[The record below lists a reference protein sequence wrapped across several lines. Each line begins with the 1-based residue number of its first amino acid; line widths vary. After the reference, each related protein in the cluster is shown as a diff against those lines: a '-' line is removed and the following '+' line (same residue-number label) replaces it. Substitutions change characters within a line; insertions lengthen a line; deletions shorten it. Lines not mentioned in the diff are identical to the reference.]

1 MKKHGLVAL
10 LAALMFTSVG
20 CGLAACTKPADTSTD
35 STTSVDSGSSTD
47 SGSSSGSETPAA
59 EYQITV
65 SATEHGTV
73 TTNVSKAKAGA
84 EITVTATPEANYVLR
99 SGSLKCNGTE
109 IEDGKFVMPA
119 ENVTITAEFVE
130 DSITAI
136 EVTAPDKDTYYL
148 DEEASSLDLTGFEV
162 IARYA
167 GGGMKALETKDV
179 TFSDVDFTAVNDNI
193 TVTVTYGTLTDTFQV
208 GVRKRDVAEKDLANT
223 YRFDK
228 AANLKFEDTGVTKL
242 VTLEGESVAFTA
254 NGGKIVVAKEALP
267 YAQTILRVN
276 KADGHR
282 FIKVIAET
290 HIKTVEDFKAIR
302 DDLGGCYVLDASLN
316 FEGAYIQPFGTVP
329 VKYEGGSMIDSA
341 GIGTSPDALAEGDKL
356 KAQLGVPFTG
366 TFDGNGYVLYNF
378 KSGCDEGMWHAVNY
392 GRSLFGYIGAG
403 GTVKNVTLRGY
414 KLEGGQDSA
423 FIAGL
428 NLGTV
433 ENIVIDEENTIFSHY
448 GRANAIVSVNGGTV
462 SNVVC
467 YVSDFTDRDG
477 TKQLK
482 MIAPDHSKNEDAAKE
497 TATRGYIAPEAEL
510 TDLTALDGW
519 KYIEGVGTV
528 YTNQYYVISRAE
540 KFEIPLGG
548 TLDLNLW
555 FDSSMSE
562 NVEISVWGNA
572 EVLSGWNGERHT
584 HYLHFGDGT
593 LATEVGATFT
603 VGFGTGSGRYSQWVT
618 VAVTAPVLTGVTY
631 DGEANVEWYKGVAVD
646 KSQFMLTEH
655 YSDGTTKSVQPDEI
669 EGLDVESLSAQQ
681 VKLVYGTYSFDIT
694 VTVVEKVAAVASLEL
709 TGTAKNTVC
718 YVGGTLTLAD
728 LAGLTLTAVY
738 DDGSRLPVALT
749 AEMLDKTTFTEADA
763 AARLTIS
770 YEGAATT
777 LTLTVYAAPTSITVA
792 LKEGVSSVVY
802 PEGEVIDWSQFVTAA
817 DNNGN
822 PVKFENL
829 TFGSGTL
836 NGPVT
841 GKFVYTFNGNQTAE
855 TAAETEISFWYGIG
869 TVDQWN
875 NFAAKT
881 NDAENPVTGYYTLT
895 ADIEFSGLT
904 FVPAAGT
911 PAETVGSAEFAGI
924 FDGNGYQ
931 LKHITLGAHN
941 SAVFIKLGGGGI
953 VRNVGFYKFET
964 KKSACAAIV
973 KHNYGT
979 VENCLVTGFYNMSG
993 YGAGLVSNNTQWG
1006 VVRNCVIDKISY
1018 DSATNNSI
1026 FINENAGKVENCL
1039 VVNTKIDT
1047 MIRKDT
1053 GTSSNLV
1060 KADAWKTAEG
1070 TSILT
1075 YANNAYTYTTG
1086 DASVTFADSAWSL
1099 DETTSA
1105 LKLVKEYL

>member
-709 TGTAKNTVC
+709 TGTAKNTVF

-763 AARLTIS
+763 AR
-770 YEGAATT
+770 G
-777 LTLTVYAAPTSITVA
+777 
-792 LKEGVSSVVY
+792 
-802 PEGEVIDWSQFVTAA
+802 
-817 DNNGN
+817 
-822 PVKFENL
+822 
-829 TFGSGTL
+829 
-836 NGPVT
+836 
-841 GKFVYTFNGNQTAE
+841 
-855 TAAETEISFWYGIG
+855 
-869 TVDQWN
+869 
-875 NFAAKT
+875 
-881 NDAENPVTGYYTLT
+881 
-895 ADIEFSGLT
+895 
-904 FVPAAGT
+904 
-911 PAETVGSAEFAGI
+911 
-924 FDGNGYQ
+924 
-931 LKHITLGAHN
+931 
-941 SAVFIKLGGGGI
+941 
-953 VRNVGFYKFET
+953 
-964 KKSACAAIV
+964 
-973 KHNYGT
+973 
-979 VENCLVTGFYNMSG
+979 
-993 YGAGLVSNNTQWG
+993 
-1006 VVRNCVIDKISY
+1006 
-1018 DSATNNSI
+1018 
-1026 FINENAGKVENCL
+1026 
-1039 VVNTKIDT
+1039 
-1047 MIRKDT
+1047 
-1053 GTSSNLV
+1053 
-1060 KADAWKTAEG
+1060 
-1070 TSILT
+1070 
-1075 YANNAYTYTTG
+1075 
-1086 DASVTFADSAWSL
+1086 
-1099 DETTSA
+1099 
-1105 LKLVKEYL
+1105 